1 MHRRSLLAGL
11 ALGPT
16 AALPRPGLAQG
27 AAGGWRP
34 SRPVTMLVPFAAGG
48 PTDVMARLLA
58 LRMSERLGRPIAVE
72 NVGSAGGIVG
82 TQRLARA
89 TPDGHTFGLGHMGTH
104 AANLSF
110 YRRLPYDPVADFEPI
125 GQYAT
130 NPMILGV
137 NPSVAGNAQ
146 ELLAWIAAH
155 PGQMMVANAGNGSV
169 SYLGALLFDRVFQA
183 KATLVPYRG
192 AGPALQDTVNGV
204 THAVVDQALTVIPQ
218 AQSGGLKGICVTVP
232 RRLPQLP
239 DLPSS
244 AEIGKPEFDIAVWN
258 GAFVPKGTPP
268 EIVRSLAATLS
279 ETLDDALIRERF
291 ATLAVEIPPA
301 AERGPEPLRRL
312 IASEIVRWRQ
322 VAADAGVTPE

>member
-1 MHRRSLLAGL
+1 MQRRSLLAAL
-11 ALGPT
+11 ALAP
-16 AALPRPGLAQG
+16 AALPRPGFAQG
-27 AAGGWRP
+27 ATSGWRP

-72 NVGSAGGIVG
+72 NAGSAGGIVG

-89 TPDGHTFGLGHMGTH
+89 APDGHTFGLGHMGTH
-104 AANLSF
+104 AANVSF
-110 YRRLPYDPVADFEPI
+110 YRRLPYDPVADFEPV

-137 NPSVAGNAQ
+137 HPSIGGNAQ
-146 ELLAWIAAH
+146 EVSAWIAAH
-155 PGQMMVANAGNGSV
+155 PGELTVANAGNGSV
-169 SYLGALLFDRVFQA
+169 SYLGALLFNRVFQA

-218 AQSGGLKGICVTVP
+218 VQSGGLKGICVTVP
-232 RRLPQLP
+232 RRLPQVP

-244 AEIGKPEFDIAVWN
+244 AEIGKPDFDIAVWN
-258 GAFVPKGTPP
+258 GAFVPKGTPA
-268 EIVRSLAATLS
+268 EIVRSLAATLN
-279 ETLDDALIRERF
+279 ETLEDPLIRERF
-291 ATLAVEIPPA
+291 AALAVEIPPV

-312 IASEIVRWRQ
+312 IASEIARWRQ
-322 VAADAGVTPE
+322 VASDAGVVPE